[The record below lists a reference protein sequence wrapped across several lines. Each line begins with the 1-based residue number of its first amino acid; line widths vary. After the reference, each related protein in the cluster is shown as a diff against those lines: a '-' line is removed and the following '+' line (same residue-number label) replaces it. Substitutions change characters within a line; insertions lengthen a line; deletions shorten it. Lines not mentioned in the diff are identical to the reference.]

1 MGVSKP
7 ARLLGALRTA
17 FCRKP
22 TDTEAIDGGKYSVV
36 DTTVPKSIRCRR
48 ITSFFCTFSTV
59 AYLDSPEAPPAGI
72 YRLEARRT
80 GNSADCRY
88 SFRPRDDSCTDT
100 IFTADR
106 SFLDDLSGI
115 VGKRKLVQFNGMH
128 TSVSGLPDFY
138 GAELR
143 ICYAS
148 GESISASDNEDCF
161 LPPAALTDF
170 VRAFANRGAIPE
182 NQER

>member
-80 GNSADCRY
+80 EKTADCRY
-88 SFRPRDDSCTDT
+88 SFRPRDGSCTDT

-115 VGKRKLVQFNGMH
+115 VGKRKLVQFNGTH
-128 TSVSGLPDFY
+128 TTVSGLPDFY
-138 GAELR
+138 GAELL